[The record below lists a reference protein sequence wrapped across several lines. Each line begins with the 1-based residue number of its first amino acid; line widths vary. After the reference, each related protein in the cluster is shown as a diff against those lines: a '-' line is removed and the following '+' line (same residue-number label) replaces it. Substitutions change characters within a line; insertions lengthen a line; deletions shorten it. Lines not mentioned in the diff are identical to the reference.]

1 MAMSIARRAR
11 HTRHLTLDP
20 AGFTLLEVMV
30 AVAVIAIALIPLLR
44 LHLLSLD
51 ATLYAQDL
59 TTAVGLAQKLM
70 AEMPSEPE
78 PGDQHGTFDEA
89 IYQRFRWQT
98 SVGESEEIPLPNLDA
113 LDALSSN
120 AANSNNV
127 NNEEEQTILNVQHI
141 EITVLWMDGKREKLY
156 TLESYAVQ

>member
-1 MAMSIARRAR
+1 MAMSIAKRAR
-11 HTRHLTLDP
+11 HTRPLTLDP

-70 AEMPSEPE
+70 AEMPFEPD
-78 PGDQHGTFDEA
+78 PGDRHGTFDEA

-120 AANSNNV
+120 AASANTANT
-127 NNEEEQTILNVQHI
+127 EEQTTLNVQHI
-141 EITVLWMDGKREKLY
+141 EVTVLWMDGKREKLY
-156 TLESYAVQ
+156 TLESYAVH

>member
-1 MAMSIARRAR
+1 MSIARRAR

-113 LDALSSN
+113 LDALRSN
-120 AANSNNV
+120 AANAANANP
-127 NNEEEQTILNVQHI
+127 EEQTTLNVQHI
-141 EITVLWMDGKREKLY
+141 AVTVLWMDGKREKLY

>member
-1 MAMSIARRAR
+1 
-11 HTRHLTLDP
+11 
-20 AGFTLLEVMV
+20 MV
-30 AVAVIAIALIPLLR
+30 ALAIIAIALIPLLR

-120 AANSNNV
+120 AANLNNA
-127 NNEEEQTILNVQHI
+127 NTEEQTTLNVQHI
-141 EITVLWMDGKREKLY
+141 EVTVLWMDGKREKLY
-156 TLESYAVQ
+156 TLESYAVH